1 MAHDPRLLFKAKTC
15 QYPPFAGVTRSCHC
29 VQSPRHA
36 RNHAPLAICAE
47 AFEAIT
53 STLPLGSVGYENETR
68 LKG

>member
-1 MAHDPRLLFKAKTC
+1 MAHDPRLLFKAKNL
-15 QYPPFAGVTRSCHC
+15 PIPAIRGRDALL
-29 VQSPRHA
+29 PLRAKPEA
-36 RNHAPLAICAE
+36 RPNHAPLAICAE